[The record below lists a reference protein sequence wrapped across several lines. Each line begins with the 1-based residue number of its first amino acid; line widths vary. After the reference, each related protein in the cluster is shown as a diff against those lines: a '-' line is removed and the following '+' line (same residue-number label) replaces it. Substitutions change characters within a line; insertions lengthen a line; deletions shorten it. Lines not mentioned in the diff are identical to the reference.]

1 MFSEVI
7 NESDEAYKEAN
18 QKSEEK
24 LAPTHPIRL
33 GLALNYSVFY
43 YEIKQDSEKAC
54 VMAKKVS
61 CTVKQ
66 YPGVSMKKNKID
78 SRFE

>member
-1 MFSEVI
+1 MTVLFSEVI

-24 LAPTHPIRL
+24 LPPTHPIRL

-66 YPGVSMKKNKID
+66 YPRVSIKKIK
-78 SRFE
+78 

>member
-1 MFSEVI
+1 MI
-7 NESDEAYKEAN
+7 NQSDEAYKEAN
-18 QKSEEK
+18 QKSEDK

-54 VMAKKVS
+54 SMAKKVS

-66 YPGVSMKKNKID
+66 LKKIKIN
-78 SRFE
+78 S

>member
-1 MFSEVI
+1 MTVLFSVVI

-24 LAPTHPIRL
+24 LPPTHPIRL

-43 YEIKQDSEKAC
+43 YEIKQDGEKAC
-54 VMAKKVS
+54 SMAKKVS

-66 YPGVSMKKNKID
+66 TAGLNRVTD
-78 SRFE
+78 GW